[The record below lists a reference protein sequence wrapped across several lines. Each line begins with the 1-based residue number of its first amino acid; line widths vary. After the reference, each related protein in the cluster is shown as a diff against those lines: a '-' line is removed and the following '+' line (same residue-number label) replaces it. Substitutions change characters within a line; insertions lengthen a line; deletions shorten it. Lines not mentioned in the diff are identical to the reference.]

1 MGSLGEFI
9 LLLTQQFAG
18 GPGPPEN
25 NLVRFGLAGLLW
37 LALLVIAW
45 SRQRSQNLPRERLLV
60 MGFGLA
66 LARELVMFALIMGS
80 IVGWKFLDSE
90 NVYHHP
96 LEHALEM
103 AAIIVVAGAY
113 LRYSLDDE
121 RISRRYLQVGIGITA
136 VAVVVVLMTWPRYA
150 VANPEIQFHHTWQAW
165 VFHVPLSL
173 MIAGAIIILAR
184 KRGWLRNVVI
194 LAMSF
199 FFISEF
205 LVLVNF
211 ATHHSYSHI
220 ICPIGNS
227 LHILAIPLLG
237 FVYIKE
243 QSIEKKKTEEELE
256 AYRDRLENLVEER
269 TAELTTVNAQ
279 LQEEIRER
287 QRVEVEITQRN
298 AGLAALNAIAATI
311 SQSLELETILNTALE
326 MTLSVLEM
334 EVGAIFL
341 LNQETEELA
350 IRAFRGDVPLDRLSK
365 TIHAK
370 YSCIGISWEAVTQN
384 KAILKDVSECSE
396 HELTAYIRH
405 QDLKTIVSTPL
416 LSKAVPV
423 GALTLGSTKTGL
435 IQRNELNLLK
445 AIGQQ
450 IGVAVEN
457 ARLFRVLERYTEG
470 LSLLHEVSITLAST
484 LEPDKIKDEITR
496 QSAKLLGCQ
505 MAYIL
510 YGNQG
515 RHTCEIV
522 SSYGIDVDL
531 RRELIANAKDCQLLE
546 SLVQSRQTIA
556 ISDTRGDGRVPSYWT
571 ENLDIR
577 TVVCLPLWAN
587 DEPIEFLFLLDQNGP
602 RIWRTQEL
610 KLLEAF
616 VNRAAVALENANLH
630 KKMEWAAAL
639 QERQRIAA
647 DMHDG
652 LAQVISLLGLKVDHT
667 ANLIPSGSNG
677 ELLEALDDIRET
689 VGQASVE
696 ARKSISSLQTA
707 PQPRK
712 SLQEMLTAFVEQ
724 WLAEWSDGNDFV
736 FNISFSFSEP
746 LILPPDQITQVVP
759 IIQEAIIN
767 ARKHSNATQIQIQGQ
782 QLDGQIIITIR
793 DDGKGFD
800 VATSTGKENGH
811 FGLKTMRAR
820 AARFGGELQISSK
833 PDDGTIVTLS
843 WELDQ
848 EGKKDGLSRHPV
860 HPMLPAIESEN
871 YA

>member
-1 MGSLGEFI
+1 MGSLGEFAI
-9 LLLTQQFAG
+9 LFLQQFAG

-25 NLVRFGLAGLLW
+25 NLVRFGSAALLW
-37 LALLVIAW
+37 LVLLVIAW
-45 SRQRSQNLPRERLLV
+45 SRQRNQDLPRERLLV
-60 MGFGLA
+60 VGFGLA
-66 LARELVMFALIMGS
+66 FARELVMFALITGS

-96 LEHALEM
+96 LEHALAM

-113 LRYSLDDE
+113 LRYVLDDE
-121 RISRRYLQVGIGITA
+121 RISRRYLQVGIGTTA
-136 VAVVVVLMTWPRYA
+136 VAVAVVLITWPRYTA
-150 VANPEIQFHHTWQAW
+150 AYPEIQFHHTWQAW
-165 VFHVPLSL
+165 VFHVPLSV
-173 MIAGAIIILAR
+173 MIAGAMIILAR
-184 KRGWLRNVVI
+184 KRGWLRNVVM

-205 LVLVNF
+205 IILVNF
-211 ATHHSYSHI
+211 ATHHSNSRI

-237 FVYIKE
+237 FVYLKE
-243 QSIEKKKTEEELE
+243 QSIEKMKAEEELT

-269 TAELTTVNAQ
+269 TAELTTVNTQ
-279 LQEEIRER
+279 LQEEIQER

-326 MTLSVLEM
+326 MALSVLEM

-341 LNQETEELA
+341 LNQETKELT
-350 IRAFRGDVPLDRLSK
+350 IRAFRGDVPLDQLSE
-365 TIHAK
+365 TIRAK

-396 HELTAYIRH
+396 HEVTTYILN
-405 QDLKTIVSTPL
+405 QGLNTIVSTPL

-423 GALTLGSTKTGL
+423 GALTLGSTKNDL
-435 IQRNELNLLK
+435 IQLSELNLLK

-457 ARLFRVLERYTEG
+457 ARLFQQLGRSTEE
-470 LSLLHEVSITLAST
+470 LSLLHEVSNTLAAA

-510 YGNQG
+510 YGDQE
-515 RHTCEIV
+515 RQTCEIV
-522 SSYGIDVDL
+522 SSYGIDVD
-531 RRELIANAKDCQLLE
+531 RRQELIANAKDCQLLG

-556 ISDTRGDGRVPSYWT
+556 INDTCSDGRVPPYWI

-577 TVVCLPLWAN
+577 TIVCLPLWVN
-587 DEPIEFLFLLDQNGP
+587 DEPNEFLFLLDQNRP
-602 RIWRTQEL
+602 RNWRTEEL
-610 KLLEAF
+610 KLVEAF
-616 VNRAAVALENANLH
+616 VNRAAVALENASLH
-630 KKMEWAAAL
+630 KQMEWAAAL

-652 LAQVISLLGLKVDHT
+652 LAQVISLLGLKVDHS
-667 ANLIPSGSNG
+667 ADLIPSGSNG
-677 ELLEALDDIRET
+677 ELLEALEDIRET
-689 VGQASVE
+689 VNQVSIE
-696 ARKSISSLQTA
+696 ARKSISSLQTT
-707 PQPRK
+707 PRPRK
-712 SLQEMLTAFVEQ
+712 SLQDTLTSLVEQ
-724 WLAEWSDGNDFV
+724 WSAEWSDGNDFV
-736 FNISFSFSEP
+736 FNTSFSFSEP
-746 LILPPDQITQVVP
+746 LILPPEHITQVVP

-767 ARKHSNATQIQIQGQ
+767 ALKHSDATQIQIQGQ
-782 QLDGQIIITIR
+782 QLDRQVIITIR

-800 VATSTGKENGH
+800 VDALTGKEDGH

-848 EGKKDGLSRHPV
+848 EGKKDGLSRHHVQPK
-860 HPMLPAIESEN
+860 LPAIESET